1 MLAGTQQQRAAS
13 PCRITL
19 AHEKYIHSPDGDW
32 GEVQFMANMVKS
44 NTNCTYLNQFRQL
57 YHRPQDAFWQIKY
70 FLETFRTSDFQA
82 LVFKNINVK
91 YFD

>member
-1 MLAGTQQQRAAS
+1 MAAL
-13 PCRITL
+13 PWYRTL
-19 AHEKYIHSPDGDW
+19 AHEKYIHSPDGHW

-44 NTNCTYLNQFRQL
+44 NTNSTYLNQFTQPN
-57 YHRPQDAFWQIKY
+57 HRPQDAFWQIKY
-70 FLETFRTSDFQA
+70 FLETFRTSNIQA